1 MCARFFFFFL
11 QILRKKIFL
20 TRKLRRFENVCF
32 KCYFPV
38 YEFSEEFAK
47 SILSVKKKNI
57 EIP

>member
-1 MCARFFFFFL
+1 MFVF
-11 QILRKKIFL
+11 
-20 TRKLRRFENVCF
+20 NVF
-32 KCYFPV
+32 FPV